1 MHLSKDKF
9 YQKLD
14 ELMNARASEGYGLCT
29 CEILDCHGNFVL
41 IVEKEADLFG
51 RNIYFVNEL

>member
-1 MHLSKDKF
+1 MYLSKDKF

-29 CEILDCHGNFVL
+29 CEIVDCHGNFVL

-51 RNIYFVNEL
+51 LNI